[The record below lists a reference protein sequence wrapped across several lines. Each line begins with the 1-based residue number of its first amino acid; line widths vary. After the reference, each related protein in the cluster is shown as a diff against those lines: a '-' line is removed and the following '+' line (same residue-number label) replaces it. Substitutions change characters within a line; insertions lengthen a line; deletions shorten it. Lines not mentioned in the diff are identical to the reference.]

1 MELVRYYRWALNF
14 WIAGVPYFL
23 LLTLLNGWNIYF
35 NINLNHMWAGMN
47 VFLLFNTAFSLVQ
60 SFLSMW
66 LVFEVPTWL
75 HYAKMIRVYSLYY
88 AVIWNFIFFLYLRKA
103 YSIISHADEEE
114 FTTMDFFTLFFLGY
128 NIWLHGPIFLI
139 NSIIIFKEVLFEMI

>member
-1 MELVRYYRWALNF
+1 
-14 WIAGVPYFL
+14 
-23 LLTLLNGWNIYF
+23 
-35 NINLNHMWAGMN
+35 
-47 VFLLFNTAFSLVQ
+47 
-60 SFLSMW
+60 MW

-88 AVIWNFIFFLYLRKA
+88 AVIWNFIFFIYLRKA
-103 YSIISHADEEE
+103 YSIISHADEET

-139 NSIIIFKEVLFEMI
+139 NSIIIFKEVLFEMIQMRYDEQGYDDDISLGLVNFIYLIRNVLHVMNPFNWPEILYYIIYGYY